1 MPPRNAY
8 LGCSGPLRPAFLWLI
23 AWGTSPLAAQELPLQ
38 RDYPGLGPFSCPPAA
53 EYAEPDPDA
62 RTQAGQLASD
72 ASQAVILGEL
82 LRAQDLLDRATQLD
96 ASSPD
101 LAYSHARVYEELGQ
115 PENAMAEYCRAL
127 SLGAVDAGILDSQ
140 DRIDA
145 LYEIVQARIPAI
157 ARAAF
162 SNGLDQA
169 DAGAYDNAV
178 QSFSVAIDTV
188 PDWAPA
194 VYNRA
199 VVLERLGRIQE
210 SLVDYRRYLDLMPND
225 IDPVVAMVTQHIG
238 TLEGLTQL
246 PTPSPGAAL
255 ALGTVFPGMGQYY
268 TGRGVGGTLV
278 LGLAAAAAA
287 TGFVVKKVTVKCL
300 TAVPSGQDCPS
311 GQAYGES
318 TDHPYLLPALGAAGA
333 VTVIGAIE
341 AFVRAR
347 GRREEVE
354 RAAEGA
360 ANANSTSEAAIRISG
375 PSVTARGARIDV
387 NLLALRFR

>member
-8 LGCSGPLRPAFLWLI
+8 RGCSGPLRAAFLWLI
-23 AWGTSPLAAQELPLQ
+23 ACGATPLAAQELPLQ
-38 RDYPGLGPFSCPPAA
+38 RDYPGLGPFSCPPPA
-53 EYAEPDPDA
+53 EYAEPDRDS

-96 ASSPD
+96 PASPD
-101 LAYSHARVYEELGQ
+101 LAYSHARVFEELGR

-140 DRIDA
+140 ERIDA
-145 LYEIVQARIPAI
+145 LYEIVQARIPTV

-162 SNGLDQA
+162 STGLTEA
-169 DAGAYDNAV
+169 DAGRYDDAI
-178 QSFSVAIDTV
+178 QSFSAAVDTV

-194 VYNRA
+194 VYDRA
-199 VVLERLGRIQE
+199 VLLERVGRIQE

-225 IDPVVAMVTQHIG
+225 IDPVVSLVTQHIG
-238 TLEGLTQL
+238 TLEGLTQQ
-246 PTPSPGAAL
+246 PTPSPGATL
-255 ALGTVFPGMGQYY
+255 ALGSVFPGMGQYY

-278 LGLAAAAAA
+278 LGLAAAAVT
-287 TGFVVKKVTVKCL
+287 TGFVLKKVTVQCL
-300 TAVPSGQDCPS
+300 TTVPSGQDCP
-311 GQAYGES
+311 ADKVYGK
-318 TDHPYLLPALGAAGA
+318 TTKKPYLLPALGTAGA

-347 GRREEVE
+347 GRRHEAE
-354 RAAEGA
+354 RAAGDVGR
-360 ANANSTSEAAIRISG
+360 TEAALRISG
-375 PSVTARGARIDV
+375 PKVTARGGRVDV
-387 NLLALRFR
+387 SILALKFR

>member
-8 LGCSGPLRPAFLWLI
+8 HGCTGPLRAAFLWLI
-23 AWGTSPLAAQELPLQ
+23 AGGVAPLAAQELPLQ
-38 RDYPGLGPFSCPPAA
+38 RDYPGLGPFSCPPPA

-96 ASSPD
+96 PASPD
-101 LAYSHARVYEELGQ
+101 LAYSHARVFEELGR

-169 DAGAYDNAV
+169 DAGAYDGAV
-178 QSFSVAIDTV
+178 ASFSVAIDTV

-194 VYNRA
+194 VYDRA
-199 VVLERLGRIQE
+199 VVYERMGSIQE
-210 SLVDYRRYLDLMPND
+210 SLADYQRYLDLMPND
-225 IDPVVAMVTQHIG
+225 IDPVVGAGHAAHRHARRARQPADA
-238 TLEGLTQL
+238 E
-246 PTPSPGAAL
+246 PGAGAL
-255 ALGTVFPGMGQYY
+255 ALGDGLSGN
-268 TGRGVGGTLV
+268 GSV
-278 LGLAAAAAA
+278 LHRAGCERHPRFSALAAAAVT
-287 TGFVVKKVTVKCL
+287 TGFLCQEGDRSVPELGRRPGKTVPR
-300 TAVPSGQDCPS
+300 TRSS
-311 GQAYGES
+311 TRS

-341 AFVRAR
+341 AFVHAR
-347 GRREEVE
+347 GRRKE
-354 RAAEGA
+354 AEGA
-360 ANANSTSEAAIRISG
+360 QQETTAALRITG
-375 PSVTARGARIDV
+375 PSVASRGGRVDV